1 LSAITA
7 DRPFSA
13 EDVCCFGHMTYS
25 LTHAEWKSAS
35 LGGTYAVI
43 PSESLYYD
51 NSNHFSSPFTVTT
64 TA

>member
-1 LSAITA
+1 M
-7 DRPFSA
+7 P
-13 EDVCCFGHMTYS
+13 YS